1 MTIIKRTGLR
11 LGWVAGPKKVM
22 KCIQNIHGNA
32 SVCVNLP
39 LQVGL
44 AKFLRYSPFLFL
56 LKINT
61 ISEPHSPRHDA
72 DFAARNKIRRK
83 LQKRRDLFMKL
94 FHSLP
99 ALKKC
104 TNKNV
109 PTGAFY
115 YFPDIR
121 CYLNTKV
128 KKTNITEGQEA
139 DKDEYIH
146 IKTDSDLAMYL
157 LSEAKVV
164 TIPGSSFL
172 REGHFR
178 LAFSRYG

>member
-1 MTIIKRTGLR
+1 MHPSASTYLSKSAWLSS
-11 LGWVAGPKKVM
+11 LGRVYT
-22 KCIQNIHGNA
+22 
-32 SVCVNLP
+32 P
-39 LQVGL
+39 LKDSYHV
-44 AKFLRYSPFLFL
+44 
-56 LKINT
+56 
-61 ISEPHSPRHDA
+61 SEPHPPRHDT

-121 CYLNTKV
+121 CYLSTKV
-128 KKTNITEGQEA
+128 KKTNITESQES

-172 REGHFR
+172 RDGHFR
-178 LAFSRYG
+178 LAFSRYS